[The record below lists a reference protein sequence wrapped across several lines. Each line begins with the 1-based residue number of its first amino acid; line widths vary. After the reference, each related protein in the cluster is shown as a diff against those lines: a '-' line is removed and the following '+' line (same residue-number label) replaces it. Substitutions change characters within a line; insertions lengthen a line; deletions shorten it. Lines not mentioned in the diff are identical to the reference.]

1 MSKRE
6 EIKEKIILATVEC
19 IEKYGLKNT
28 TTRNIIDIAGV
39 NISAI
44 SYYFQG
50 IDNLINIVLDNTL
63 DNAFCL
69 DDIEINEEDSYKTVM
84 RKVAHNWLYGAYAYP
99 NISRSHIEI
108 LLSDTAQ
115 SEKMHSKADSFLM
128 KLYRLLVDHGMP
140 DDSAAIARLHALF
153 SSLFGHILLSGFK
166 ENTEKDEAFIQYL
179 TASI

>member
-69 DDIEINEEDSYKTVM
+69 DDIEINEEDSYKTSYNFV
-84 RKVAHNWLYGAYAYP
+84 
-99 NISRSHIEI
+99 
-108 LLSDTAQ
+108 
-115 SEKMHSKADSFLM
+115 
-128 KLYRLLVDHGMP
+128 
-140 DDSAAIARLHALF
+140 
-153 SSLFGHILLSGFK
+153 
-166 ENTEKDEAFIQYL
+166 
-179 TASI
+179 